1 MDKLGH
7 DGLNKMLA
15 GFEDKSAYA
24 LCTFAYSSGPG
35 AEPILFEGRTDVS
48 YKCILNLDKFEKKS
62 KIKKYKIY
70 KILFIDFI

>member
-35 AEPILFEGRTDVS
+35 AEPILFEGRTNVS
-48 YKCILNLDKFEKKS
+48 C
-62 KIKKYKIY
+62 KY
-70 KILFIDFI
+70 FQN